1 MAESLRKCLNCGHQ
15 GYMKTWLGNYNT
27 PQLIALILLLFWMI
41 PGLIFIAWGW
51 GKYKCPKCGKVGN
64 SVEPER
70 APEKSQAQP
79 EQTPR
84 KKCPY
89 CAELIQPEAIIC
101 RYCNRSLTDPEANP
115 RTYIIN

>member
-1 MAESLRKCLNCGHQ
+1 MAESMRRCLNCGHQ
-15 GYMKTWLGNYNT
+15 GYMKTWLGNYNA

-51 GKYKCPKCGKVGN
+51 GKYKCPKCGKLGN
-64 SVEPER
+64 NADYQPE
-70 APEKSQAQP
+70 AKPAQP
-79 EQTPR
+79 EQTAK

-101 RYCNRSLTDPEANP
+101 RYCNRSLTNSDDNP